1 MVFFT
6 VLLVLLVEQARALSP
21 ENRVHEMVRQTVAW
35 TEGFFHAGQERHYG
49 AMALVGLTGG
59 WTLAAFALWWLMS
72 EWALGLAWVFTLGL
86 LYLTIGFRQFSQR
99 FTDMQLAL
107 NQNDVARA
115 AAIYIEWRRQTR
127 PDAEL
132 SLAGLDSN
140 RLVRLALEHA
150 LVCAFRQVFAV
161 LFWFM
166 VLPGPSG
173 AVLYRVSELAA
184 RSWEQTGRTLKS
196 EFAWAAHRW
205 LAVMDWVPVRLT
217 ALAYAVAGQFE
228 EAALVWRQSRDL
240 RPDAEALLL
249 DAGFAAMGLRSV
261 SAVRADSLAA
271 FPERPL
277 VSMDLAFAARL
288 IWRALA
294 LWMGMLLLLTVIGPF
309 R

>member
-21 ENRVHEMVRQTVAW
+21 DNRVHQTVRLSVTW
-35 TEGFFHAGQERHYG
+35 MEGFFHAGQERHYG
-49 AMALVGLTGG
+49 LMALVGLTGG
-59 WTLAAFALWWLMS
+59 WTLAAFALWWLLS
-72 EWALGLAWVFTLGL
+72 AWALGAAWLFTVGL

-115 AAIYIEWRRQTR
+115 AAIFVEWRRQTR
-127 PDAEL
+127 PDTEL
-132 SLAGLDSN
+132 SLAGLDAS
-140 RLVRLALEHA
+140 RLVRLAVEHA

-166 VLPGPSG
+166 ILPGPSG

-184 RSWEQTGRTLKS
+184 RSWEQTGRRLNS

-205 LAVMDWVPVRLT
+205 LAVMDWIPARLT

-228 EAALVWRQSRDL
+228 EATLVWRQTRETG
-240 RPDAEALLL
+240 PDADTLLV
-249 DAGFAAMGLRSV
+249 DAGFAAMGLRSG
-261 SAVRADSLAA
+261 LAA
-271 FPERPL
+271 REGAVGVSDRPL

-294 LWMGMLLLLTVIGPF
+294 LWMGILLLLTVIGPF

>member
-21 ENRVHEMVRQTVAW
+21 DNRIHRMVRGSVAW
-35 TEGFFHAGQERHYG
+35 AEGFFHAGQERHYG
-49 AMALVGLTGG
+49 VMALVGLTGG
-59 WTLAAFALWWLMS
+59 WTLAAFVLWWLLAS
-72 EWALGLAWVFTLGL
+72 WALGLAWLLTLAL

-107 NQNDVARA
+107 NQNDIARA
-115 AAIYIEWRRQTR
+115 ADIYLDWRRQTR

-132 SLAGLDSN
+132 SLVGLDAS

-184 RSWEQTGRTLKS
+184 RSWEQTGRRLDS
-196 EFAWAAHRW
+196 EFAWAARRW
-205 LAVMDWVPVRLT
+205 LAVLDWIPARLT

-228 EAALVWRQSRDL
+228 ESTLMWRQTRDL
-240 RPDAEALLL
+240 DPDADTLLT
-249 DAGFAAMGLRSV
+249 DAGFAAMGIRSSTGGRDAL
-261 SAVRADSLAA
+261 SASD
-271 FPERPL
+271 RPL

-294 LWMGMLLLLTVIGPF
+294 LWMGILLLLTVIGPF